1 MSDPNGHSLLQR
13 FEAWKVGFS
22 IFKEVPF
29 TGVGTGDLKNA
40 FNPSSMFR
48 DSNDFSVLGSNPVTN
63 ACAEFIIERIS
74 PFESV
79 INFINLPGLI
89 FAFSF

>member
-1 MSDPNGHSLLQR
+1 M
-13 FEAWKVGFS
+13 
-22 IFKEVPF
+22 FK
-29 TGVGTGDLKNA
+29 
-40 FNPSSMFR
+40 
-48 DSNDFSVLGSNPVTN
+48 DSNDFSVLGSNPVTS

-89 FAFSF
+89 FAFSFSKIMLRYNFRNRGERGLSCKVLTTFLIFFILSVES